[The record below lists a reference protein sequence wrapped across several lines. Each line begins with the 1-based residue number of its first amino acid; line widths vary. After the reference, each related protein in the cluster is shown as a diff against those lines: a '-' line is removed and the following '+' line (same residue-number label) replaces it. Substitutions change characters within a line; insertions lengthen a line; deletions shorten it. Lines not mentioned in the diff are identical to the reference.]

1 MKVIKSKIANILLF
15 CSIPFFLSGTPSVN
29 KSNCS
34 CEEPLSNV
42 WYKVSTDD
50 LTYGD
55 VIRLDMSKGQAFSDP
70 IHIYLVAKDLDT
82 GEVIL
87 MAFPNGGDW
96 YVLAKEDSIYMD
108 MEKDIDDL
116 QKYLEKRGS
125 KELKRKH

>member
-1 MKVIKSKIANILLF
+1 MIKSKIVNILLF
-15 CSIPFFLSGTPSVN
+15 CSIPFFLSWTPSVN
-29 KSNCS
+29 KYNCS

-82 GEVIL
+82 GEVIV

-96 YVLAKEDSIYMD
+96 YVFSKEDSIYMD

-116 QKYLEKRGS
+116 QKYLENRES
-125 KELKRKH
+125 KELKRKY